1 MTSSNPRRPAQRAG
15 NVTTFLVG
23 GCVYVAV
30 LVAVFWF

>member
-1 MTSSNPRRPAQRAG
+1 MTSSNPHRSALRAG
-15 NVTTFLVG
+15 DVTTFLVG